1 MLIDLQLSPGTMA
14 WSAILEGSQAA
25 EEAGFSAL
33 WAFDHLDG
41 SLLRGHTMLECWS
54 LMGAVAAS
62 TRTIGVGTLVANIA
76 SRPPGVLAAAAAS
89 VQAISGGRLRLG
101 LGAGT
106 SPRSPFAS
114 EQRAMNMPVKDRLA
128 ERHTALVD
136 VLDLLDTLW
145 SPDRDPVYA
154 GFARPE
160 VRPPVLVGV
169 NSAALATIAG
179 QRCDGVNVRRSDPDR
194 AEWLRAAR
202 AAHAARPTGRSGG
215 VDAPFEAT
223 MWTLWNPDLLDADHP
238 DRRAWAALGID
249 RLILTALEPLA
260 AATIAAASR
269 YLR

>member
-1 MLIDLQLSPGTMA
+1 VLIDLQLSPGTMP
-14 WSAILEGSQAA
+14 WPAILEGSQAA
-25 EEAGFSAL
+25 EEAGFAAL

-128 ERHTALVD
+128 ERHAALVE

-169 NSAALATIAG
+169 NSAALAAIAG
-179 QRCDGVNVRRSDPDR
+179 QRCDGVNVRGSDPNM
-194 AEWLRAAR
+194 AEWLRVAR
-202 AAHAARPTGRSGG
+202 AAHSARPAAGAG
-215 VDAPFEAT
+215 VVGAPFEAT
-223 MWTLWNPDLLDADHP
+223 LWTMWDPDLLDADHP
-238 DRRAWAALGID
+238 DRRTWAALGID
-249 RLILTALEPLA
+249 RLILTALEPLDA
-260 AATIAAASR
+260 VTIAASAR